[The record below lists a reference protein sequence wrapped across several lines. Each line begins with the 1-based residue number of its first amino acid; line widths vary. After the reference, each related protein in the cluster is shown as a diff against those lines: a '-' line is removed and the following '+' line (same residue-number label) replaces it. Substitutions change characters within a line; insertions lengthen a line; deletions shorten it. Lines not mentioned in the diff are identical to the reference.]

1 MRELTGRE
9 LDAVGGGFFNAN
21 NWGSI
26 TFNNTGGAGGAG
38 GAGGLFGDGGNGG
51 AGGSVNIGAQI
62 GQQFNLL
69 SLNGFIG

>member
-9 LDAVGGGFFNAN
+9 LDAVGGGFFNPGQIVFQN
-21 NWGSI
+21 V
-26 TFNNTGGAGGAG
+26 GGTGGAG

-51 AGGSVNIGAQI
+51 AGGSVNVGAQI

>member
-1 MRELTGRE
+1 MFQN
-9 LDAVGGGFFNAN
+9 VGG
-21 NWGSI
+21 
-26 TFNNTGGAGGAG
+26 TGGAG